1 MPRKST
7 RIPTAK
13 SHAAVEADWY
23 ATPEGRRRTQREF
36 SRALTSGTLVRS
48 AGLRLSKTDPKVLE
62 QLMNQAKENA
72 TRAISIRIPI
82 VDLER
87 AKRVAEKAGV
97 GYQTV
102 LKQAIR
108 DGLKRAG

>member
-7 RIPTAK
+7 NVPKFK
-13 SHAAVEADWY
+13 SDTEEADWY
-23 ATPEGRRRTQREF
+23 ATPEGRRQTQREF
-36 SRALTSGTLVRS
+36 ARALRAGTLIRS
-48 AGLRLSKTDPKVLE
+48 AGLKVTKADPKVLE
-62 QLMNQAKENA
+62 QLMEQAKESA

-82 VDLER
+82 TDLER
-87 AKRVAEKAGV
+87 AKRVAEETGV

>member
-1 MPRKST
+1 MPTKST
-7 RIPTAK
+7 IVPK
-13 SHAAVEADWY
+13 SKSDIEEADWY
-23 ATPEGRRRTQREF
+23 ATPQGRRQTQREF
-36 SRALTSGTLVRS
+36 ARVLREGTLTRS
-48 AGLRLSKTDPKVLE
+48 TVSKITKTDPKVLE
-62 QLMNQAKENA
+62 QLMEQAKDSA

-82 VDLER
+82 ADLER
-87 AKRVAEKAGV
+87 ARLVAKETGV